1 MMKSDLWRTR
11 EQRRRRFI
19 STATALCLICV
30 AALLSNERARNVE
43 AARGTASRATA
54 QTTMEWITLRM
65 RSFAPRASGRLS
77 IEPTTAG
84 GRARLTALRL
94 PRPRNVAPQAE
105 MYVVWA
111 VSEGRFVRLG
121 ELKLDERGNGGLEFE
136 RPAAFER
143 YTVMVTAEQSATG
156 ERPAGGPV
164 LSTKANEAQSL
175 FASPGDNV
183 AGAPEATANSTRT
196 PEIKPPP
203 IERRTRPRRQG
214 DFYDEVD
221 GALYTHGGGR
231 TLELVGAEAAL
242 RAKGVARATAEA
254 GNAYA
259 RLRFRDVPLPST
271 IGASTY
277 VLWGAQTD
285 GRILYMG
292 SLPATSDINT
302 VEIYVRTGGFNA
314 DDYYLFVTAEQQRP
328 LPQPLGRRAL
338 SPRPVKYIVK

>member
-1 MMKSDLWRTR
+1 
-11 EQRRRRFI
+11 
-19 STATALCLICV
+19 
-30 AALLSNERARNVE
+30 
-43 AARGTASRATA
+43 
-54 QTTMEWITLRM
+54 
-65 RSFAPRASGRLS
+65 LS

-94 PRPRNVAPQAE
+94 PRPRNVSPQAE

-136 RPAAFER
+136 RPSAFES
-143 YTVMVTAEQSATG
+143 YTVMVTAEQSASG

-164 LSTKANEAQSL
+164 LSTKANEAQAL
-175 FASPGDNV
+175 FASPGDS
-183 AGAPEATANSTRT
+183 ATTAPAAAANGTRA
-196 PEIKPPP
+196 PEIKPPGV
-203 IERRTRPRRQG
+203 ERRARPRRQGG

-221 GALYTHGGGR
+221 DALYTNGGGR
-231 TLELVGAEAAL
+231 TLELVGAETAL
-242 RAKGVARATAEA
+242 KAKGVARATAEA

-259 RLRFRDVPLPST
+259 RLRFRNVPLPST
-271 IGASTY
+271 IGANTY
-277 VLWGAQTD
+277 VLWGAQPD

-292 SLPATSDINT
+292 SLPETSDINT
-302 VEIYVRTGGFNA
+302 AEIYVRTGGFNA

-338 SPRPVKYIVK
+338 TPRPVKYMVK